1 MGGLGESTSTLV
13 GNDDTGRY
21 VIRDVDDDILHD
33 DIDSG
38 GINFPRV
45 HLIRKTK
52 RVIIWS
58 MLGQGLWEHF

>member
-1 MGGLGESTSTLV
+1 MV

-52 RVIIWS
+52 RVIIWN